1 MNYRSKTHPL
11 PLPKGGEM
19 GMTIPGIYKH
29 IQIMKIKRNLKSII
43 KPLPWGGVGVGL
55 LLLSL
60 SSCGLYN
67 KYERPEVV
75 ADGIV
80 RDPVAANGALQQT
93 DTTSFGNLPWRQ
105 LFTDPQLQTLI
116 EQGLEKNPDLL
127 NAALNVQIVNEA
139 LKCARLAFLPSV
151 ALTPQGTISTLM
163 TDPSVTTKTYQLPVS
178 ASWNV
183 DLFGNLLNA
192 KRSAQMQL
200 IATKDYQTVVKCN
213 IVTGIA
219 NLYYTLL
226 MLDRQVEIINDMEQL
241 TKETWDKMKFMHDNR
256 VGYRSNAVQSAEA
269 AYYSVQS
276 QKVDLLRQMREV
288 ENSLSLLIA
297 QPAQSIRRGRLA
309 DQSLPS
315 QFATGVSIQLLNN
328 RADVHSAEMALAQ
341 CFYDVQQARSRFYPS
356 ITITGSGIF
365 TNNNGL
371 INPGKMLWS
380 AVGSLVQPIFQHG
393 QIVAGLKVAKMQYE
407 QKYNSWQNTVL
418 KAGNEVSNALV
429 SYNASAEKGEL
440 DSKRVAVLKK
450 NVEDTRKL
458 MESSAN
464 TTYLEVIS
472 AQSNLLNAEINEV
485 TDQFNKMQAV
495 VNLYQALGGGA
506 K

>member
-1 MNYRSKTHPL
+1 
-11 PLPKGGEM
+11 
-19 GMTIPGIYKH
+19 
-29 IQIMKIKRNLKSII
+29 
-43 KPLPWGGVGVGL
+43 VGL
-55 LLLSL
+55 SCLLLT
-60 SSCGLYN
+60 SCGLYN

-80 RDPVAANGALQQT
+80 RDPVAQNGTLQSA

-105 LFTDPQLQTLI
+105 LFTDPQLQLLI

-127 NAALNVQIVNEA
+127 NAALNVQMVNEG
-139 LKCARLAFLPSV
+139 LKVARLAFLPSV
-151 ALTPQGTISTLM
+151 ALSPQGTIATLK
-163 TDPSVTTKTYQLPVS
+163 TDPSVTTKSYQVPLS

-200 IATKDYQTVVKCN
+200 IATQDYQTVVKCN
-213 IVTGIA
+213 IVSGIA

-226 MLDRQVEIINDMEQL
+226 MLDRQVEIVSDMEQL
-241 TKETWDKMKFMHDNR
+241 TKETWEKMQFMHENR
-256 VGYRSNAVQSAEA
+256 VGYRSTAVQSAEA
-269 AYYSVQS
+269 AYYSVQA
-276 QKVDLLRQMREV
+276 QKVDLMRQTREM
-288 ENSLSLLIA
+288 ENSLSLLIG
-297 QPAQSIRRGRLA
+297 QPAQAIKRGKLA

-315 QFATGVSIQLLNN
+315 TFATGVSIGLLNN
-328 RADVHSAEMALAQ
+328 RADVHAAEMSLAQ

-356 ITITGSGIF
+356 ITITGTGAF
-365 TNNNGL
+365 TNNNGMV
-371 INPGKMLWS
+371 NPGKLLLS

-407 QKYNSWQNTVL
+407 QKYNTWQNTVL

-429 SYNASAEKGEL
+429 SYNASAEKGDL
-440 DSKRVAVLKK
+440 DSKRVEVLKK
-450 NVEDTRKL
+450 NVEDTKKL
-458 MESSAN
+458 MESSSN

-472 AQSNLLNAEINEV
+472 AQSNLLNAEISEV

>member
-1 MNYRSKTHPL
+1 
-11 PLPKGGEM
+11 
-19 GMTIPGIYKH
+19 MTNH
-29 IQIMKIKRNLKSII
+29 

-67 KYERPEVV
+67 KYDRPDVV
-75 ADGIV
+75 TDDIV
-80 RDPVAANGALQQT
+80 RDPVAQNGALQSS
-93 DTTSFGNLPWRQ
+93 DTTSFGNLPWRE
-105 LFTDPQLQTLI
+105 LFTDPQLRLLI

-127 NAALNVQIVNEA
+127 NAALNVQMVNEA

-151 ALTPQGTISTLM
+151 ALTPQGTISKLM
-163 TDPSVTTKTYQLPVS
+163 TDPAVTTKSYQLPIS

-200 IATKDYQTVVKCN
+200 ITTEDYQTVVQCN
-213 IVTGIA
+213 IISGIA

-226 MLDRQVEIINDMEQL
+226 MLDRQVEIVNDMEQL
-241 TKETWDKMKFMHDNR
+241 TKETWEMMKFMHENR
-256 VGYRSNAVQSAEA
+256 VGYRSTAVQSAEA
-269 AYYSVQS
+269 AYYSVQA
-276 QKVDLLRQMREV
+276 QKVDLLRQTRET
-288 ENSLSLLIA
+288 ENALSLLIA
-297 QPAQSIRRGRLA
+297 QPAQTIQRGKLA
-309 DQSLPS
+309 DQSLPTT
-315 QFATGVSIQLLNN
+315 FATGVSIELLNN
-328 RADVHSAEMALAQ
+328 RADVHSAEMTLAQ

-356 ITITGSGIF
+356 ITITGTGAF
-365 TNNNGL
+365 TNSNGVV
-371 INPGKMLWS
+371 NPGKLLLS

-407 QKYNSWQNTVL
+407 QSYNKWQNAVL

-429 SYNASAEKGEL
+429 SYNSSAEKGEL
-440 DSKRVAVLKK
+440 ESKRVAVLKQ
-450 NVEDTRKL
+450 NVEDTKKL
-458 MESSAN
+458 MSSSSN

-472 AQSNLLNAEINEV
+472 AQSNLLNAEISEV

-495 VNLYQALGGGA
+495 VNLYLALGGGA
-506 K
+506 R

>member
-1 MNYRSKTHPL
+1 MK
-11 PLPKGGEM
+11 KIM
-19 GMTIPGIYKH
+19 ICMTAT
-29 IQIMKIKRNLKSII
+29 
-43 KPLPWGGVGVGL
+43 L
-55 LLLSL
+55 LL

-67 KYERPEVV
+67 KYDRPDVV

-80 RDPVAANGALQQT
+80 RDPVALNGALQAE
-93 DTTSFGNLPWRQ
+93 DDESFGNLPWCQ
-105 LFTDPQLQTLI
+105 LFTDPQLQALI
-116 EQGLEKNPDLL
+116 QQGLEKNPDLL

-139 LKCARLAFLPSV
+139 LKCARLAFLPSI
-151 ALTPQGTISTLM
+151 ALTPQGTIATLQ
-163 TDPSVTTKTYQLPVS
+163 TDPSVTTKSYQVPVS
-178 ASWNV
+178 ASWSV

-200 IATKDYQTVVKCN
+200 MATKDYQVAAQCG

-226 MLDRQVEIINDMEQL
+226 MLDRQVEIVNDMEQL
-241 TKETWDKMKFMHDNR
+241 TKETWEKMQFMHENR
-256 VGYRSNAVQSAEA
+256 VGYRSTAVQSAEA
-269 AYYSVQS
+269 AYYSVQA
-276 QKVDLLRQMREV
+276 QKVDLLRQIRET
-288 ENSLSLLIA
+288 ENALSLLIA
-297 QPAQSIRRGRLA
+297 QPAQTISRGRLA

-315 QFATGVSIQLLNN
+315 QFATGVSINLLNN
-328 RADVHSAEMALAQ
+328 RADVHAAEMALAQ

-356 ITITGSGIF
+356 ITITGTGAF

-393 QIVAGLKVAKMQYE
+393 QIVAGLKVAQMQYE
-407 QKYNSWQNTVL
+407 QKYNTWQNTVL

-429 SYNASAEKGEL
+429 SYNSSAEKATL
-440 DSKRVAVLKK
+440 DSKRVAVLKQ
-450 NVEDTRKL
+450 NVEDTKKL
-458 MESSAN
+458 MESSSN

-472 AQSNLLNAEINEV
+472 AQSSLLNAEISEV